1 MSWYYAEEGLRIGPF
16 DDDGFQRLVAEGRVR
31 ASTPVWREGMTSW
44 APYHEVAAVASDVTA
59 PGGVSAGGTGFAYCS
74 QCGRQFPTNDMIDY
88 GGTWVCAGCKQTFF
102 QRLHEGVAVG
112 GLVGAEFHYGGF
124 WIRFA
129 AKFIDGIILGVAQ
142 MVVSMLGGAVAAVL
156 GEAAFVMTFLM
167 IILQYAFAICYA
179 TFFVGRFAATPGKM
193 ACGLRVIVSDG
204 SRVSYLRAFARYW
217 ADLLSTFTLFIG
229 YIMAAFDREK
239 RALHDHIC
247 NTRVIRK

>member
-1 MSWYYAEEGLRIGPF
+1 M
-16 DDDGFQRLVAEGRVR
+16 
-31 ASTPVWREGMTSW
+31 
-44 APYHEVAAVASDVTA
+44 
-59 PGGVSAGGTGFAYCS
+59 
-74 QCGRQFPTNDMIDY
+74 
-88 GGTWVCAGCKQTFF
+88 
-102 QRLHEGVAVG
+102 
-112 GLVGAEFHYGGF
+112 HYGGF

-129 AKFIDGIILGVAQ
+129 ARFIDGIILWVAQ

-156 GEAAFVMTFLM
+156 GEAASVMMRLL
-167 IILQYAFAICYA
+167 IPILQWAIAISYA

-217 ADLLSTFTLFIG
+217 ADMLSMFTLFIG
-229 YIMAAFDREK
+229 HIMAAFDREK